1 LFVIFDYVRN
11 QKTTDLL
18 KLTKAVVNPT
28 DYYRGLRRRSE
39 SMPDNMLMFV
49 RTQKEE
55 VSPKSGGDAFHERW
69 VLLVILAGTGELRLD
84 RQPLKLKPGTV
95 VLLAPLHLH
104 GFVNVSEDI
113 HWLFATFE
121 WPGHTAL
128 GENWRGARKLDALA
142 QQQLAA
148 VVRHY
153 LPKERNGSV
162 AAAHL
167 LELLRRL
174 YPITEPV
181 PSPTHSLLTAVQAAS
196 KSSPGEKLPKLAR
209 RLGISESHLRARFR
223 SEAGLSLG
231 RYLREARLREAALW
245 LRTEGL
251 SVKAAAERAQY
262 PDIFT
267 FSRAFRRV
275 MGYTPSSVRNTEQ

>member
-1 LFVIFDYVRN
+1 
-11 QKTTDLL
+11 
-18 KLTKAVVNPT
+18 
-28 DYYRGLRRRSE
+28 
-39 SMPDNMLMFV
+39 MPDNILLFV
-49 RTQKEE
+49 RKLREQLTSKR
-55 VSPKSGGDAFHERW
+55 GGDAFHERW
-69 VLLVILAGTGELRLD
+69 VLLIILEGTGELRLD
-84 RQPLKLKPGTV
+84 RQPVRLKAGTV
-95 VLLAPLHLH
+95 VLLPPLHLH
-104 GFVNVSEDI
+104 GYVNVSAKM
-113 HWLFATFE
+113 HWLFVTFE

-128 GENWRGARKLDALA
+128 GENWRGARRLDAPA
-142 QQQLAA
+142 RQRLAA
-148 VVRHY
+148 LMRYY
-153 LPKERNGSV
+153 LPAEERNGSV

-167 LELLRRL
+167 LELLRGL
-174 YPITEPV
+174 YPATEPV

-196 KSSPGEKLPKLAR
+196 KTSPGEKLPQLAQ

-275 MGYTPSSVRNTEQ
+275 MGYPPSSVRPVDQ

>member
-1 LFVIFDYVRN
+1 MGN
-11 QKTTDLL
+11 QKKTALL
-18 KLTKAVVNPT
+18 RLTNAVADPA
-28 DYYRGLRRRSE
+28 DYYRGLRRRGE
-39 SMPDNMLMFV
+39 SMPDNILLFV
-49 RTQKEE
+49 RKQGKQ
-55 VSPKSGGDAFHERW
+55 VSPKRGSDSFHERW

-84 RQPLKLKPGTV
+84 RQPLRLKPGTV
-95 VLLAPLHLH
+95 VLLPPLHLH
-104 GFVNVSEDI
+104 GFVNVSARI
-113 HWLFATFE
+113 HWLFVTFE

-128 GENWRGARKLDALA
+128 GENWRGARRLGAQTQQRLSAL
-142 QQQLAA
+142 
-148 VVRHY
+148 VRRY
-153 LPKERNGSV
+153 LPAERNGSA

-167 LELLRRL
+167 LELLRGL

-181 PSPTHSLLTAVQAAS
+181 PSETHSLLGAVQAAA
-196 KSSPGEKLPKLAR
+196 KTAPGEKLPQLAR

-223 SEAGLSLG
+223 GEAGLSLG

>member
-1 LFVIFDYVRN
+1 
-11 QKTTDLL
+11 
-18 KLTKAVVNPT
+18 
-28 DYYRGLRRRSE
+28 
-39 SMPDNMLMFV
+39 MPDNILLFV
-49 RTQKEE
+49 RKQSEQ
-55 VSPKSGGDAFHERW
+55 VSSKRGGDAFHERW

-84 RQPLKLKPGTV
+84 RQPLRLKPGTV
-95 VLLAPLHLH
+95 VLLPPLHLH
-104 GFVNVSEDI
+104 GYVNVSADI
-113 HWLFATFE
+113 QWLFVTFE

-128 GENWRGARKLDALA
+128 GENWRGVRKLDAKA
-142 QQQLAA
+142 QQRLAA
-148 VVRHY
+148 LMRHY
-153 LPKERNGSV
+153 LPTERNGSV

-167 LELLRRL
+167 LELLRQL

-181 PSPTHSLLTAVQAAS
+181 PSATHALLTAVQAAA
-196 KSSPGEKLPKLAR
+196 KTAPGEKLPQLAQ

-262 PDIFT
+262 PDIFS

-275 MGYTPSSVRNTEQ
+275 LGYTPSSVRNTDQ

>member
-1 LFVIFDYVRN
+1 MFVIFDDVGN

-18 KLTKAVVNPT
+18 RLAKAVVNPA

-39 SMPDNMLMFV
+39 STPDNILIFV
-49 RTQKEE
+49 RNQREQ
-55 VSPKSGGDAFHERW
+55 VSPKTGGDSFHERW
-69 VLLVILAGTGELRLD
+69 VLLVILEGTGELRLD
-84 RQPLKLKPGTV
+84 RQPLRLKPGTV
-95 VLLAPLHLH
+95 VLLPPLHLH
-104 GFVNVSEDI
+104 GYVNVSADI
-113 HWLFATFE
+113 HWMFVTFE

-128 GENWRGARKLDALA
+128 GENWRGARRLDAPARQRLA
-142 QQQLAA
+142 S
-148 VVRHY
+148 VMRHY
-153 LPKERNGSV
+153 LPAERNGSV

-174 YPITEPV
+174 YPVTEPV
-181 PSPTHSLLTAVQAAS
+181 PSLTHSLLTAVQAAS
-196 KSSPGEKLPKLAR
+196 KTAPGEKLPQLAQ